1 MNTKSGYGRNQTNK
15 RQPPKLSPDRPY
27 WAPLLI
33 IRKGN
38 IVTAKVFV
46 ELPLEFG
53 SITCTGIIGTYNC
66 FGSICESRGL
76 SNLTPARSRLFKLMG
91 RRR

>member
-1 MNTKSGYGRNQTNK
+1 M
-15 RQPPKLSPDRPY
+15 LSPDRPY

-46 ELPLEFG
+46 ELPLKLSG
-53 SITCTGIIGTYNC
+53 ITCISLVGTCNC
-66 FGSICESRGL
+66 FGSIYESRGL
-76 SNLTPARSRLFKLMG
+76 SNLETREIKTI
-91 RRR
+91 

>member
-1 MNTKSGYGRNQTNK
+1 M
-15 RQPPKLSPDRPY
+15 LSPDRPY

-46 ELPLEFG
+46 ELPLEL
-53 SITCTGIIGTYNC
+53 SDITCISLIGTCNC
-66 FGSICESRGL
+66 VVVYCEPRGL
-76 SNLTPARSRLFKLMG
+76 SNLKNPW
-91 RRR
+91 